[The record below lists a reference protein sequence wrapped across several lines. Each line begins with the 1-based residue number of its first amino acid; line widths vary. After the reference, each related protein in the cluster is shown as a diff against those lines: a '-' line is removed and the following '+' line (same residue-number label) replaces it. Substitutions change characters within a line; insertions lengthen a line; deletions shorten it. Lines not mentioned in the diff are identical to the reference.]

1 MTAAASAL
9 ATPTWLME
17 RLAAPAP
24 EIAVADASWHLPAA
38 GRDPRAEYAAAHI
51 PGAVFFDIDGIS
63 DPDTSLPHML
73 PAPAAFAAAMERLG
87 IGDQH
92 TVVVYDT
99 VGLYSA
105 PRAWWMLKAMGA
117 RDVRVLDGGLPAW
130 RAAGG
135 PVEAGVVERPPA
147 TFTARLDPAMIAR
160 REDVAAAVAGA
171 ADGGTPAVVDARA
184 AERFRGEAAEPRPG
198 LRAGHMPGARNVP
211 FTSLQT
217 PAGTLRPPEELGAA
231 FAAAG
236 VDPAR
241 PVITSC
247 GSGVTAAVLS
257 LALHELGR
265 RDVAL
270 YDGSW
275 SEWGAD
281 PELPIATGP

>member
-1 MTAAASAL
+1 MTAAATAL
-9 ATPTWLME
+9 ATPAWLIE
-17 RLAAPAP
+17 RLAAPTP

-38 GRDPRAEYAAAHI
+38 GRDARAEYAAAHI
-51 PGAVFFDIDGIS
+51 PGAVFFDIDAIS
-63 DPDTSLPHML
+63 DPDASLPHML
-73 PAPAAFAAAMERLG
+73 PAPDAFAAAMERLG

-92 TVVVYDT
+92 TFVVYDT

-117 RDVRVLDGGLPAW
+117 ADVRVLDGGLPAW
-130 RAAGG
+130 RAAAG
-135 PVEAGVVERPPA
+135 PVDAGVVERPPA
-147 TFTARLDPAMIAR
+147 TFTARHDPAMIAR
-160 REDVAAAVAGA
+160 RDDVRAAVAAAVEGGA
-171 ADGGTPAVVDARA
+171 PAIVDARA
-184 AERFRGEAAEPRPG
+184 GERFRGEAAEPRPG

-211 FTSLQT
+211 FTELLT
-217 PAGTLRPPEELGAA
+217 AAGTLRPPAELGAA
-231 FAAAG
+231 FTAAG
-236 VDPAR
+236 IDPTR

-257 LALHELGR
+257 LALYELGR

-281 PELPIATGP
+281 PELPIATGA